1 MACNVLRHNMRSLTK
16 GQNMR
21 IDTFTSVDCGRFLT
35 LGALEGWIVDP
46 WEPHFLLNASPN
58 GNFCMRGS
66 DGQASAFVTTLK
78 YRDSGWVGN
87 LMVHPGLRN
96 KGVGKRLFIKALESL
111 RKNGAATFWLT
122 ASAMGR
128 PLYEKHGFLVI
139 DRINRWT
146 GHGTA
151 EHGQGLGSVSAK
163 AHYALDYLGWGDER
177 STLLEAVAARAMVAA
192 EANAFAMLQPCGSQL
207 QLGPCAASDA
217 DAAQRVIRTL
227 VAQVPKA
234 MEIVCDAPAG
244 NMAVAKLLEDL
255 GFRIKGTTELMF
267 AGVKPDYRP
276 DYIYGLAT
284 MGSSG

>member
-1 MACNVLRHNMRSLTK
+1 MRGGMTCKIMQK
-16 GQNMR
+16 GENMR
-21 IDTFTSVDCGRFLT
+21 IDAFTSADCGRFLVLAT
-35 LGALEGWIVDP
+35 LEGWTVDP
-46 WEPHFLLNASPN
+46 WEPQFLINASPS
-58 GNFCMRGS
+58 GNFCARES
-66 DGQASAFVTTLK
+66 AGQASAFVTSLQN
-78 YRDSGWVGN
+78 RDSGWIGN

-96 KGVGKRLFIKALESL
+96 RGVGKRLFSKALESL

-128 PLYEKHGFLVI
+128 PLYEKHGFSVI

-151 EHGQGLGSVSAK
+151 EHGQGLGGVSSK
-163 AHYALDYLGWGDER
+163 VHYALDYLGWGDER

-207 QLGPCAASDA
+207 QLGPCAANDE

-227 VAQVPKA
+227 VGQVPKG
-234 MEIVCDAPAG
+234 MEIVCDVPSG
-244 NMAVAKLLEDL
+244 NMAAAKLLEDL

-276 DYIYGLAT
+276 EYIYGLAT